1 MSVADEARFK
11 VQFLHFNY
19 VLMPFIIILMSQA
32 LRRTKEQELLSKAD
46 VICCTCIAGI
56 LNIVVAVILVYVAIF
71 VH

>member
-1 MSVADEARFK
+1 
-11 VQFLHFNY
+11 
-19 VLMPFIIILMSQA
+19 MPFIIILMSQA